1 MSKERRL
8 GRGLEALLGRPA
20 EDRQT
25 ATTPPVA
32 DNKRPQTATGH
43 DPVEGHIWLGIYEI
57 DRNPYQPRV
66 DFDETGLQSLCESL
80 GEHGMLQPLVVRRVG
95 ERFELISGERRW
107 RAATIAGWEKVPV
120 QLREADDR
128 QMAEWAIVENVQR
141 KDLGPLEKAA
151 SFQRYLEQYG
161 CTQEELAG
169 RVKID
174 RSTIANLIRLLELP
188 EAVKDALHKGAISQ
202 GHGRALLPLGDEL
215 EQVAFCK
222 RIESE
227 SLSVRA
233 TEELVQE
240 AIHTADVEPLSIFN
254 GEANGPPPSPARTR
268 SDHLASLEQ
277 ELRTALGT
285 KIELRQTRRGS
296 VRIVVHFKNND
307 EFERLR
313 ELLGGHS
320 KQRAIG

>member
-1 MSKERRL
+1 MPDSVVAIASR
-8 GRGLEALLGRPA
+8 ALSA
-20 EDRQT
+20 KYAIFT
-25 ATTPPVA
+25 
-32 DNKRPQTATGH
+32 
-43 DPVEGHIWLGIYEI
+43 
-57 DRNPYQPRV
+57 
-66 DFDETGLQSLCESL
+66 
-80 GEHGMLQPLVVRRVG
+80 
-95 ERFELISGERRW
+95 SGERRW

-188 EAVKDALHKGAISQ
+188 EAVKDALRKGAISQ
-202 GHGRALLPLGDEL
+202 GHGRALLPLGDEK
-215 EQVAFCK
+215 EQVTFCR

-240 AIHTADVEPLSIFN
+240 AIHTADAEPLSIFN
-254 GEANGPPPSPARTR
+254 GEPDGRPAGPSRTR

-277 ELRTALGT
+277 EFRTTLGT
-285 KIELRQTRRGS
+285 KVELRQTRRGS
-296 VRIVVHFKNND
+296 GRIVVHFKNND

-313 ELLGGHS
+313 DLLGGQS
-320 KQRAIG
+320 EQRAVG